1 MRPDQLYYLI
11 LAGSPIDFTAQLL
24 QPVQVRRMPC
34 LNSEFAKLKDKLTCY
49 NQLSEKLIEIFD
61 INEQLAMPQACIIAD
76 THSKAGMLARHYAA
90 FLGRPFIDYSLVTTG
105 RVDFTMVKNVRSAT
119 VFVPRLIKNTTLW
132 KNAFENAVERQL
144 RRKLSFGYIPP
155 MPIEAVCNYLI
166 KIIVHF
172 ITATE
177 EGKITDFSM
186 AVDHLT
192 PLRQS
197 GNLIASLK
205 ESYGQIL
212 VLAHS
217 KSNCA
222 VLQCKEQTVALCGS
236 PTKGE
241 NGKCFAGTNC
251 SYKDKP
257 KVTIADLNTELL
269 FLNGCTSA
277 SVSPSTNGIPYN
289 YTLAYAALSGTV
301 LGYIGNTLVTR
312 AYESDLDWMRTF
324 LQMKMKPARI
334 VKLIDQLRKIENREH
349 ENVSMFIGDAEY
361 TASDTNHSITFMHE
375 PYAEVMNLE
384 WNDTNQFLCVM
395 VQGKTLAHLF
405 AKGFI
410 SITVPP
416 TPTNM
421 PILYGN
427 ILYNHFSQYSTIL
440 FKKAGTKFLSE
451 KVTMRIAT
459 EKSQGASITCRQLE
473 FLYHELS
480 AYQTVQPYRRIFE
493 ILNLKEI
500 QQQIIKFNRIEHNT
514 VNKPWQN
521 VWKSMRDYNE
531 NLFKKVN
538 GFLIKEAL
546 RNASQGWKFDHEYG
560 ALFYTPRHN
569 GQYHSSCKICGS
581 PSSVFI
587 HRALANSFVE
597 RESEV
602 CSVCGVIRDMPSMK
616 LECSFYRHRPLCN
629 ETSYQDWVYFKN
641 NSDED
646 MLITY
651 SLSIIFRD
659 VPPQEPTTRLLKRQS
674 SLKEK
679 CTFPY
684 DTKPSG
690 LFYPKLYVACNGGFG
705 FISRTVLFAA
715 T

>member
-1 MRPDQLYYLI
+1 MQ
-11 LAGSPIDFTAQLL
+11 
-24 QPVQVRRMPC
+24 
-34 LNSEFAKLKDKLTCY
+34 
-49 NQLSEKLIEIFD
+49 
-61 INEQLAMPQACIIAD
+61 
-76 THSKAGMLARHYAA
+76 
-90 FLGRPFIDYSLVTTG
+90 
-105 RVDFTMVKNVRSAT
+105 
-119 VFVPRLIKNTTLW
+119 
-132 KNAFENAVERQL
+132 
-144 RRKLSFGYIPP
+144 
-155 MPIEAVCNYLI
+155 
-166 KIIVHF
+166 
-172 ITATE
+172 
-177 EGKITDFSM
+177 
-186 AVDHLT
+186 
-192 PLRQS
+192 
-197 GNLIASLK
+197 

-222 VLQCKEQTVALCGS
+222 VLPCKEQTVALCGS

-241 NGKCFAGTNC
+241 NGKCFANTNC

-289 YTLAYAALSGTV
+289 YTLAYAALSGSV

-361 TASDTNHSITFMHE
+361 TASDTNHSITFLHE
-375 PYAEVMNLE
+375 PYTEEMNLE

-405 AKGFI
+405 EKGFI
-410 SITVPP
+410 SIAVP
-416 TPTNM
+416 TTQSNM

-440 FKKAGTKFLSE
+440 FKKAGTKFGSE
-451 KVTMRIAT
+451 KVTIRIAT
-459 EKSQGASITCRQLE
+459 AKSQGATITCRQLE

-480 AYQTVQPYRRIFE
+480 AYQTVQPYKRIFE
-493 ILNLKEI
+493 ILSLKEI
-500 QQQIIKFNRIEHNT
+500 HQQIIKFNRIEHNT

-521 VWKSMRDYNE
+521 VWDSMRDYSE

-560 ALFYTPRHN
+560 ALFYTPRYN
-569 GQYHSSCKICGS
+569 GQYRSTCKICGS
-581 PSSVFI
+581 PSYVFI

-602 CSVCGVIRDMPSMK
+602 CSICGVVRDMPSMN
-616 LECSFYRHRPLCN
+616 LECTFYQHRPRCN

-659 VPPQEPTTRLLKRQS
+659 VPLEEPITRLLKRKS
-674 SLKEK
+674 SLREK

-684 DTKPSG
+684 DSKPSG